1 LGIRVIKTALAAVV
15 AIYLAYLLQLDYW
28 LSAGLLAIIT
38 IEVTRKKSL
47 RSALVRLSASIVGL
61 MIALLIFAVLG
72 FHIWVIALYILIT
85 YPVLA
90 KLKLHDGI
98 VTSSVPLFH
107 IFYAQSIAVP
117 LVWNEFVLLVVGLGS
132 AMVFNLLYMPSWERE
147 LHMQKYDLEQQM
159 SRIFIE
165 IAKHL
170 RDPVHIWNGLEL
182 IQADEA
188 IQKGKMYASRVSEN
202 AIFHAEQEWIIYFEM
217 RARQLE
223 MIQHMLVILA
233 RVYEQLPHGEMAAQL
248 FDTLSEDVKNLYYTG
263 VVEEQLKSL
272 EMTYEA
278 MPLPQTRAE
287 FATRAAILQIC
298 LDLGHYLSIAKE
310 KKQKAPLKVS

>member
-15 AIYLAYLLQLDYW
+15 AIYLAYVFQLEYW

-47 RSALVRLSASIVGL
+47 QSALIRLSACIVGL
-61 MIALLIFAVLG
+61 LIALLIFAVLG
-72 FHIWVIALYILIT
+72 FQIWVIALYILIT

-90 KLKLHDGI
+90 KLKLNDGI

-107 IFYAQSIAVP
+107 IYSAQSIALP
-117 LVWNEFVLLVVGLGS
+117 LVWNEMALLLIGLGS

-147 LHMQKYDLEQQM
+147 LHRHKTELEQQM

-165 IAKHL
+165 MAKHL
-170 RDPVHIWNGLEL
+170 RDPAHVWDGREL

-188 IQKGKMYASRVSEN
+188 IQKGKMYAGRVAEN
-202 AIFHAEQEWIIYFEM
+202 AIFHAEQEWVIYYEM
-217 RARQLE
+217 RDRQLE
-223 MIQHMLVILA
+223 MIQHMLLILA
-233 RVYEQLPHGEMAAQL
+233 RVYEQLPHGEMAAKL
-248 FDTLSEDVKNLYYTG
+248 FDTLSEDVKNPYYTG
-263 VVEEQLKSL
+263 VVEEQLKQL
-272 EMTYEA
+272 ELAYEG

-287 FATRAAILQIC
+287 FATRAAILQLC
-298 LDLGHYLSIAKE
+298 LDLGYYLSIAKE
-310 KKQKAPLKVS
+310 KKKKAPVKAS

>member
-1 LGIRVIKTALAAVV
+1 LGIRVIKTALAAVI
-15 AIYLAYLLQLDYW
+15 AIYIAYGLQLEYW

-47 RSALVRLSASIVGL
+47 QSALVRLSACIVGL
-61 MIALLIFAVLG
+61 LIALLIFAVLG
-72 FHIWVIALYILIT
+72 FQIWVVALYILIT

-98 VTSSVPLFH
+98 VTSSIPLFH
-107 IFYAQSIAVP
+107 IFTAESIAFH
-117 LVWNEFVLLVVGLGS
+117 LVWNEIALLLVGLGT

-147 LHMQKYDLEQQM
+147 LHKHRRELERDM

-165 IAKHL
+165 MAKHL
-170 RDPVHIWNGLEL
+170 RDPSHIWDGIEL
-182 IQADEA
+182 IQAMET
-188 IQKGKMYASRVSEN
+188 IQRGKTYAERVADN
-202 AIFHAEQEWIIYFEM
+202 AIFHADREWLVYFEM
-217 RARQLE
+217 RDRQLE
-223 MIQHMLVILA
+223 MIQHMLLLLA
-233 RVYEQLPHGEMAAQL
+233 RVYEHLPHGEMAAQL
-248 FDTLSEDVKNLYYTG
+248 FDTLSEDVKNVYYTG
-263 VVEEQLKSL
+263 VVEEQLKRL

-287 FATRAAILQIC
+287 FTTRAAILQIC

-310 KKQKAPLKVS
+310 KKKKAPVGAI